1 MEYDLII
8 IGAGPAGLTASIYAS
23 RYKVKNLVIGEA
35 LGGLVFEAHKIC
47 NFPSEQEVKGMD
59 LVTKMQQHTES
70 LGVQIVVDKIIGIDK
85 TKNNKFK
92 LTTQNKKEFFT
103 ETILL
108 ATGTKHRKLDLP
120 DEDKFIG
127 HGISYCATC
136 DAMFY
141 RDKTVAVIGG
151 SDSANT
157 ATLHL
162 AEIAKKVYQIY
173 RRDKLRGEI
182 LWIEQILK
190 NPKIFKDTGEILCRN
205 IRKILF

>member
-1 MEYDLII
+1 
-8 IGAGPAGLTASIYAS
+8 
-23 RYKVKNLVIGEA
+23 
-35 LGGLVFEAHKIC
+35 
-47 NFPSEQEVKGMD
+47 
-59 LVTKMQQHTES
+59 
-70 LGVQIVVDKIIGIDK
+70 
-85 TKNNKFK
+85 
-92 LTTQNKKEFFT
+92 
-103 ETILL
+103 
-108 ATGTKHRKLDLP
+108 
-120 DEDKFIG
+120 
-127 HGISYCATC
+127 
-136 DAMFY
+136 MFY

-157 ATLHL
+157 ATLYL